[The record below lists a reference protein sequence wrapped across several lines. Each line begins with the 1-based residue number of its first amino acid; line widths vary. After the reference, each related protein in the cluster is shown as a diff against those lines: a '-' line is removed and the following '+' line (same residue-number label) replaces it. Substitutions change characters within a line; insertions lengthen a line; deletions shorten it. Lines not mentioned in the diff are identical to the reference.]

1 MSQEDRDLGEQALS
15 KVAEAGISSQL
26 DEVVDVDVDIAT
38 DPFKLAQGELD
49 SVAVNGRG
57 MVMEKDLR
65 MEEMH
70 LQTGHVGVNPLSTVF
85 GNVELTHPTDATAQ
99 VVLTEG
105 DINRAFNSDYL
116 QQKLQELEVSID
128 EKPTKIYVRQIE
140 FSLPGDDKIFLQASV
155 ELEQSGETKQV
166 AFTTTPRV
174 SSGAAAPAKRD
185 RHQVL
190 LENIEYH
197 EGEGLSPELT
207 EKLLEQARELLD
219 LRNFELEGMSLRLR
233 KLEVASEQ
241 ITLLGDAHIEQ
252 FPSE

>member
-1 MSQEDRDLGEQALS
+1 VSQANRGLGEQALS
-15 KVAEAGISSQL
+15 KLAEAGISSQL
-26 DEVVDVDVDIAT
+26 DEVDDVEVDIAT

-49 SVAVNGRG
+49 SVAFEGRG

-65 MEEMH
+65 MEEIH
-70 LQTGHVGVNPLSTVF
+70 LQTGEVGVNPLSTVF
-85 GNVELTHPTDATAQ
+85 GNVELTHPTEATAQ

-116 QQKLQELEVSID
+116 QQKLQELEVSVD
-128 EKPTKIYVRQIE
+128 GKPTKIHVHQVE

-174 SSGAAAPAKRD
+174 SND

-190 LENIEYH
+190 LENVEYD

-207 EKLLEQARELLD
+207 EKLLEQASELLD
-219 LRNFELEGMSLRLR
+219 LRNFELEGMNLRLR
-233 KLEVASEQ
+233 KLDVAQKQ
-241 ITLLGDAHIEQ
+241 ITLLGDAQIEQ